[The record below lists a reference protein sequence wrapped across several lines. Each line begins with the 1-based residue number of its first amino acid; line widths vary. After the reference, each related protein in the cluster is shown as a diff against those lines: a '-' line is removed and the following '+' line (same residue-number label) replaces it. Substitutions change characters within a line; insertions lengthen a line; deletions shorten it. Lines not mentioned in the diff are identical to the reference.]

1 MSEAGQGTKM
11 TQMCFVVFGGLCGDL
26 FPVGCGGT
34 RAPVAGQS
42 TKMTQLF
49 LVVFGGLRGD

>member
-1 MSEAGQGTKM
+1 MAGQGTKM
-11 TQMCFVVFGGLCGDL
+11 TQLFFVVFGVLGGVL

-34 RAPVAGQS
+34 RAPEAGQS